1 VLCVLPYTH
10 AHNNRALQYFFKK
23 LGPSLFLNAP
33 DTLICL
39 LIASPLIFLF
49 KRIFILCVW
58 VFGLRV
64 CLHTLSMPAAYRDQK
79 RVSEPLEL
87 ELQTILSHDIAD
99 SCWESNPDPLQG
111 QPVLLTAEFP
121 HHLVHIC
128 SCVQATGFF
137 CGPCLRALAWPMGGR
152 CCHLLSADC
161 MPEAVFSHPRIPRL
175 PSDLRAG
182 GLNTPPGSGFLLLLS
197 LWPLF
202 P

>member
-1 VLCVLPYTH
+1 MH
-10 AHNNRALQYFFKK
+10 
-23 LGPSLFLNAP
+23 
-33 DTLICL
+33 
-39 LIASPLIFLF
+39 
-49 KRIFILCVW
+49 
-58 VFGLRV
+58 V
-64 CLHTLSMPAAYRDQK
+64 CLCTCVCSYLRDQK